1 MYDVII
7 SGGGPT
13 GVALAIELSF
23 FGVKALVLEKHN
35 QPLELPRA
43 QTLSPRTMEF
53 MARWGV
59 AEQMIKEE
67 LLPEGYP
74 VITSWCTA
82 LHQGKEV
89 ALIPFGTTQDI
100 NQFSAF
106 TYHRVPLWI
115 TEKCLRSRALQTDT
129 VDLRLQHEVASITQ
143 NRNSVTVTARTPDH
157 QLETFEGRFG
167 VGCDGVDSILRQ
179 SLHIPYEGKEYNEAR
194 QIVFHSRQLRNL
206 ITVSRAVLYLI
217 LGEGSYVGLGT
228 IDGKDYWY
236 AQLMSFE
243 EKDPTD
249 EQIEQFLFKVVN
261 AEFDITIQ
269 NNSAWMLQ
277 TKIARHFQDRRV
289 FLIGDAAH
297 SWPPQGAHGLNTC
310 LGDVVNLGWK
320 LAAVI
325 NGLGDTNLLK
335 SYEKERKPIALRN
348 AQVSTN
354 NFLREHQVA
363 TEHQSATIE
372 STRTG
377 ESTLVENLRRMG
389 YLHFHAIGV
398 DLGYSYDDSPICI
411 RDALTVDAPDTFD
424 HYEPCFSPGH
434 PVPDL
439 KLDSSTWLYDKL
451 SRGFTIL
458 NFTGV
463 SALNSFDA
471 DVFRNADFPMTESL
485 IDRTQIKKLAGANF
499 VLVRPDWHVCWRGMS
514 VPKDINGI
522 FDIVLGETLVVCLC

>member
-1 MYDVII
+1 MYEVII

-23 FGVKALVLEKHN
+23 FGVKTLVLEKHN

-53 MARWGV
+53 MARWGI
-59 AEQMIKEE
+59 AEQMINDE
-67 LLPEGYP
+67 LLPKNYP
-74 VITSWCTA
+74 VVTSWCTA
-82 LHQGKEV
+82 LHQGKEE

-100 NQFSAF
+100 HQFSTF
-106 TYHRVPLWI
+106 TYQRVPLWI
-115 TEKCLRSRALQTDT
+115 TEKYLRKRALQTGT
-129 VDLRLQHEVASITQ
+129 VDLRLQHEVTGITQ
-143 NRNSVTVTARTPDH
+143 NENSVTVTAKTPDH
-157 QLETFEGRFG
+157 QLVTFEGRFG
-167 VGCDGVDSILRQ
+167 VGCDGVHSIARQ
-179 SLHIPYEGKEYNEAR
+179 SLHIPYEGEEYNQAR
-194 QIVFHSRQLRNL
+194 QIVFHSKQLRNL
-206 ITVSRAVLYLI
+206 ITVSPAVLYLV
-217 LGEGSYVGLGT
+217 LQEGSYVGLGT

-249 EQIEQFLFKVVN
+249 EQIKQFLFKVVN
-261 AEFDITIQ
+261 AEFDITID
-269 NNSAWMLQ
+269 NNSSWMLQ
-277 TKIARHFQDRRV
+277 TKMAKYFQDKRI

-325 NGLGDTNLLK
+325 NGLSDANLLK

-348 AQVSTN
+348 AQVSTD
-354 NFLREHQVA
+354 NFLREHQLA
-363 TEHQSATIE
+363 TEHQAATIE
-372 STRTG
+372 SIKAK
-377 ESTLVENLRRMG
+377 ESILTEKIKKMG
-389 YLHFHAIGV
+389 YMHFHAIGV
-398 DLGYSYDDSPICI
+398 DLGYRYDDSPICI
-411 RDALTVDAPDTFD
+411 KDALTVNAPDTLD

-434 PVPDL
+434 PVPNL

-451 SRGFTIL
+451 SKGFTFF

-463 SALNSFDA
+463 SVLNSLNTDIFK
-471 DVFRNADFPMTESL
+471 NAHFPMTESL
-485 IDRTQIKKLAGANF
+485 IDESQIKNLAGANF

-514 VPKDINGI
+514 VPKNIDDIFN
-522 FDIVLGETLVVCLC
+522 FVLGKS